1 MSKPPGWEV
10 RISPDIDETL
20 LGVAR
25 GRASSELIADF
36 RGAMDLLARNG
47 TRANGAKK
55 LRSLD
60 LWEIRVGDH
69 RAYFCPVSGAT
80 VLAVGVLEAKNT
92 KRLPSRKLKTIE
104 RKVHRWR
111 DTVEEKS

>member
-1 MSKPPGWEV
+1 MNPSPGWEV

-25 GRASSELIADF
+25 ARASTDLIAGF
-36 RGAMDLLARNG
+36 RGAMDLLARGG

-55 LRSLD
+55 LKSLD

-69 RAYFCPVSGAT
+69 RAYFSPVPGTT
-80 VLAVGVLEAKNT
+80 VLAVGALEAKKT
-92 KRLPSRKLKTIE
+92 RRLQSWKLKTIE
-104 RKVHRWR
+104 RKVRRWR
-111 DTVEEKS
+111 DALEEES